1 MSVVIDDP
9 NEIQSYIETLIRD
22 EQNKLKKLEANKK
35 TNQIKEVNNKK
46 QIQEKLQDIEIQN
59 LTLSECVDFFKNYTL
74 EELLEIPVEIK
85 SYDDVFAKLQQAKKN
100 EKDKKNLTR
109 RYKENERKLM
119 KLRLSL
125 SR

>member
-1 MSVVIDDP
+1 MNTKTLNAYKTLTDNIDLCIDK
-9 NEIQSYIETLIRD
+9 IEKR
-22 EQNKLKKLEANKK
+22 Q
-35 TNQIKEVNNKK
+35 K

-74 EELLEIPVEIK
+74 EELLEIPVGIK
-85 SYDDVFAKLQQAKKN
+85 SYDDIFAKLQQAKKN

>member
-1 MSVVIDDP
+1 MNTKTLNAYKTLTDNIDLCIDK
-9 NEIQSYIETLIRD
+9 IEKR
-22 EQNKLKKLEANKK
+22 Q
-35 TNQIKEVNNKK
+35 K

-85 SYDDVFAKLQQAKKN
+85 SYDDVLAKLQQAKKN

>member
-1 MSVVIDDP
+1 MNTKTLSAYKTLTDNIDLCIDK
-9 NEIQSYIETLIRD
+9 IEKR
-22 EQNKLKKLEANKK
+22 Q
-35 TNQIKEVNNKK
+35 K

-85 SYDDVFAKLQQAKKN
+85 SYDDVLAKLQQAKKN

>member
-1 MSVVIDDP
+1 MNTKTLNAYKTLTDNIDLCIDK
-9 NEIQSYIETLIRD
+9 IEKR
-22 EQNKLKKLEANKK
+22 Q
-35 TNQIKEVNNKK
+35 K